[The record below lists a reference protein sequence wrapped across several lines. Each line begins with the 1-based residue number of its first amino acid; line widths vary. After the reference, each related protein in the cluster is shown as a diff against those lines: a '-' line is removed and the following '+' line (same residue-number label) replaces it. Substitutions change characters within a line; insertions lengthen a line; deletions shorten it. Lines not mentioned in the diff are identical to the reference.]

1 MIESTEDLVADDEGH
16 EAHPYQDEEGIWSI
30 GIGHNLE
37 ANGVPPGVL
46 ADHPSGLPWPA
57 CLEALQARGGLAER
71 EIDLLFNH
79 DLTVAA
85 TDLQACLAT
94 ASLLD
99 PARYAAM
106 IDMAF
111 NLGYARLSL
120 FGTFLS
126 LMASSQ
132 YQAAAADLLKTKV
145 TQELPHR
152 YTRLASIINTG
163 AWPLT

>member
-1 MIESTEDLVADDEGH
+1 MIDSTEDLVADDEGR
-16 EAHPYQDEEGIWSI
+16 EAQPYQDEEGIWSV

-57 CLEALQARGGLAER
+57 CLEALQARGGLAEH
-71 EIDLLFNH
+71 EIDLLFSH

-85 TDLQACLAT
+85 TDLQVCLTT

-111 NLGYARLSL
+111 NLGRARLSL
-120 FGTFLS
+120 FDTFLN

-145 TQELPHR
+145 AQELHHR

-163 AWPLT
+163 AWPLS